1 MASPAAVPP
10 PPPAQPNRAAR
21 RHPPNN
27 GRGYVGIAEAATYL
41 GVTPKTVRKLIAARE
56 LAAYRLRH
64 ENAADQ
70 ARRPRGGVQA
80 AMTDK
85 ESPQKSDPTPPLTP
99 GPI

>member
-56 LAAYRLRH
+56 LAAYRLGTKMPRIRL
-64 ENAADQ
+64 ADLE
-70 ARRPRGGVQA
+70 AVC
-80 AMTDK
+80 K
-85 ESPQKSDPTPPLTP
+85 PL
-99 GPI
+99 